1 MCTVCYSTYLELDS
15 MALQFFP
22 DANCRLIQFAH
33 SVLIYQSRMLQI
45 QRNLSYQETGLGFST
60 ILSDTITLMVVLTVS
75 VYN

>member
-1 MCTVCYSTYLELDS
+1 MCTVCYSTYLELDN

-33 SVLIYQSRMLQI
+33 TVLIYQSRMPQMLQ
-45 QRNLSYQETGLGFST
+45 NLSYQETGVGFST
-60 ILSDTITLMVVLTVS
+60 ILSDTITLMVVLAVS